1 MMDKL
6 LNTDT
11 QYVTEFTGEDSDD
24 GDREPQESRD
34 RETIARQTK
43 SKMHKRNCYRFPIN
57 MQG

>member
-34 RETIARQTK
+34 RETIARQTT